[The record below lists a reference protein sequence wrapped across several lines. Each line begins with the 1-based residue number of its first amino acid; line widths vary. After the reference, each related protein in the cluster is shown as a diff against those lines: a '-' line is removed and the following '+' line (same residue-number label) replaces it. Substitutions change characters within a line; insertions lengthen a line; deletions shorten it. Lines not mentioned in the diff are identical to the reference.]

1 MITPIEIRQHTFK
14 KALRGYD
21 KDDVHAYLNT
31 LSLEWEK
38 MVEDLRRLKTE
49 LDKTQSNLDNLKQ
62 VESALHKTL
71 MQAEESSKS
80 MIENAKKDAELKVQE
95 AEARS
100 QGLIKKAFDE
110 RSKMEMQVNELV
122 ARRNE
127 IMQQLKSF
135 LSAQSERLALFEQR
149 EMKAATPPPAAQPKE
164 EESKS
169 FFESAMVNGQEGS
182 SSVVSR
188 IVDEL

>member
-1 MITPIEIRQHTFK
+1 MITPIEIRQHSFK

-21 KDDVHAYLNT
+21 KDEVQGFLNT
-31 LSLEWEK
+31 LSMEWEK
-38 MVEDLRRLKTE
+38 MVEDMRRLKTE
-49 LDKTQSNLDNLKQ
+49 LEKTQSNLDNLKQ

-80 MIENAKKDAELKVQE
+80 MMENAKKDAELKMQE
-95 AEARS
+95 ADSRS
-100 QGLIKKAFDE
+100 QSVIKKAFDE
-110 RSKMEMQVNELV
+110 RSRMEMQVNELV

-135 LSAQSERLALFEQR
+135 LNAQSERLQLFEQR
-149 EMKAATPPPAAQPKE
+149 EMKSATVPAPEPPKE
-164 EESKS
+164 DESKS
-169 FFESAMVNGQEGS
+169 FFESAMVNGHENNM
-182 SSVVSR
+182 VAR